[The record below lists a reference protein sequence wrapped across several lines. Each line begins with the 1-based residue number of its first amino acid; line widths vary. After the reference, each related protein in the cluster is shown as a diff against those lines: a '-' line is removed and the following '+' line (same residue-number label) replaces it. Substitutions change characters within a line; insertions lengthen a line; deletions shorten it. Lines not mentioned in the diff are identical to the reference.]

1 MPGQSKTRSA
11 HPHPT
16 AIAWGRRH
24 VASAL
29 WIAGAG
35 LLLAAVLEAQDADRD
50 ADLIAGTDNRAAVMK
65 ILPLLGTVAG
75 KTEVEALT
83 IEPDIFR
90 IVFELDGEE
99 VAVRKRPPFTAAIP
113 FAKPAREQK
122 LRAVAYGQRDR
133 KLGEDEIVVNRFDPP
148 LRARITRLD
157 LGAGSVALEATVS
170 VPRHAALESV
180 AAFVGERSLGLLEGP
195 PFGAELPIG
204 EAGPGTVVRV
214 EATLVD
220 GRRVDDAAVVGDA
233 LSEELEVNL
242 VQLQAVVTSRD
253 GRPLSGLTKEDFE
266 IVQGGASQQ
275 IDRFYLADDV
285 ALSIALVVDSSGSM
299 APIWQRAVAASHEFL
314 SAVLLARD
322 RALLVDFNDRL
333 RLAHELTD
341 DADALTA
348 SLAEVVPDGGTALY
362 DSLLFSLLQLT
373 DVPGRRA
380 VVVMTDGA
388 DFGSQSKPASVV
400 ELGRK
405 LGIPIYIVELP
416 SGGGGQ
422 AAALAR
428 GGVGAVGAVADLRL
442 LAEPTGGRV
451 FRVAAGGGLGRAL
464 GQINQELRNQYV
476 LTYYTEK
483 LPDDPRKS
491 VDVRIRGQKGIRVRT
506 TLPLDQVN

>member
-1 MPGQSKTRSA
+1 MPDSTMTPTGHPFPTPRSA
-11 HPHPT
+11 R
-16 AIAWGRRH
+16 GSKLFSV
-24 VASAL
+24 VAYAT
-29 WIAGAG
+29 AG
-35 LLLAAVLEAQDADRD
+35 LFLAHALDAQPADPADDRF
-50 ADLIAGTDNRAAVMK
+50 ADLGEGAAVMK
-65 ILPLLGTVAG
+65 ILPVLGTVAG

-99 VAVRKRPPFTAAIP
+99 VAVRKRPPFTASIP
-113 FAKPAREQK
+113 FAKPAREQN

-157 LGAGSVALEATVS
+157 LGAGQVSLEASVS
-170 VPRHAALESV
+170 VPRHALLDAVE
-180 AAFVGERSLGLLEGP
+180 AFVGERSIGRLEGP
-195 PFGAELPIG
+195 PFRAEVPID

-214 EATLVD
+214 EASLQD

-253 GRPLSGLTKEDFE
+253 GRPLSGLGKEDFE
-266 IVQGGASQQ
+266 VVQGGAPQQ

-299 APIWQRAVAASHEFL
+299 APIWPRAVAASREFL
-314 SAVLLARD
+314 SSVLSARD

-333 RLAHELTD
+333 RLAHGLTGEVE
-341 DADALTA
+341 ALTQ
-348 SLAEVVPDGGTALY
+348 SLASVAPDGGTALY

-380 VVVMTDGA
+380 VVAVTDGA

-400 ELGRK
+400 DLGRK

-422 AAALAR
+422 SAALAR

-451 FRVAAGGGLGRAL
+451 FRVAARGGLERAL

-483 LPDDPRKS
+483 LPDDPRKL
-491 VDVRIRGQKGIRVRT
+491 VEVRIRGQKGIRVRT